1 MERQVERKA
10 LARAKKWSASSSALR
25 LAASSSGSCPAP
37 LRAKLRSLSGFAAA
51 SLIALLLAT
60 AAWAQISPGP
70 LSRAHQSLSGPTQ
83 CTSCHKVGVGK
94 ADLKC
99 LECHVE
105 IAQRLA
111 EQRGLH
117 ATLVAKGSTGRDCA
131 RCHSEHNGPDFNLIQ
146 WDPSPK
152 AFDHSKTGY
161 VLEGKHAGLTCVQC
175 HTPQHIRAAERG
187 TILMKDLKRTF
198 LGLSRDCLSCH
209 RDEHR
214 GQLGTNCLQCHT
226 YSEWKGAPRFNHA
239 QARYPLT
246 GAHALV
252 PCMKCHPTTPEPAKF
267 VKYVGLAF
275 EKCSACHADP
285 HSGAFPNACES
296 CHNTSGWHHTQ
307 AAARF
312 DHSKTDFPLLGKHAS
327 VSCGQCHLAGNFKQK
342 IAHQNCANCHK
353 PDPHGGQ
360 FRQRPDRGECA
371 SCHTVEGFK
380 PAQFGVREH
389 AATQYPLEGRHAEVP
404 CAKCH
409 LPAGR
414 ATRYKISFARCTDC
428 HSDPHNGQFTGQ
440 PHLNKCEDC
449 HTVQGF
455 QPSTFTLARHQS
467 TRFPLTGGHVAVAC
481 VDCHKADDAR
491 RPGHAVPYRFEDRSC
506 TACHV
511 DPHRGQFLERMR
523 KPNADGSLPGCEACH
538 VVKSWRELSRFD
550 HSTTSFKLLGA
561 HRAVPCASCHKPE
574 KPETSLKAVDFRSAP
589 SHCENCHE
597 EVHGG
602 QFAAPGQLTN
612 CASCHNSTKWKP
624 SLFDHETGSTFS
636 LQGAHQEVACALCH
650 KTIREVNGKPVL
662 FYKPTPRECAACHG
676 SVPGPKR
683 SSVGQ

>member
-10 LARAKKWSASSSALR
+10 LVRAKKWSVSSSALR

-60 AAWAQISPGP
+60 AGWAQISPGP

-83 CTSCHKVGVGK
+83 CTSCHKVGTGK
-94 ADLKC
+94 PDLKC

-117 ATLVAKGSTGRDCA
+117 ATLVGKGGTGRDCA
-131 RCHSEHNGPDFNLIQ
+131 RCHSEHNGPDSNLIQ

-161 VLEGKHAGLTCVQC
+161 VLEGKHAGLTCAQC

-209 RDEHR
+209 ADEHR

-239 QARYPLT
+239 QTRYPLT

-252 PCMKCHPTTPEPAKF
+252 PCMKCHPTTPAPEKF
-267 VKYVGLAF
+267 VKFAGLAF

-285 HSGAFPNACES
+285 HRGAFPNACDP
-296 CHNTSGWHHTQ
+296 CHNTGSWHQTQ

-360 FRQRPDRGECA
+360 FRQRADRGECA

-389 AATQYPLEGRHAEVP
+389 AATQYPLEGKHAELA

-409 LPAGR
+409 LPAGS
-414 ATRYKISFARCTDC
+414 ATRYKINFARCTDC
-428 HSDPHNGQFTGQ
+428 HPDPHKGQFAAA
-440 PHLNKCEDC
+440 PHLNKCQSC

-455 QPSTFTLARHQS
+455 QP
-467 TRFPLTGGHVAVAC
+467 
-481 VDCHKADDAR
+481 
-491 RPGHAVPYRFEDRSC
+491 
-506 TACHV
+506 
-511 DPHRGQFLERMR
+511 
-523 KPNADGSLPGCEACH
+523 
-538 VVKSWRELSRFD
+538 
-550 HSTTSFKLLGA
+550 STTSFKLLGA

-574 KPETSLKAVDFRSAP
+574 KPKASLKTVDFRSAP
-589 SHCENCHE
+589 SRCEDCHE

-650 KTIREVNGKPVL
+650 KTIRQVNGKPVL

-676 SVPGPKR
+676 AAPGPKGSSGGQQNRASRRLALPVTTLPRGWGR
-683 SSVGQ
+683 SLITTRPPSSR